1 MTVAFRNVDVA
12 PGTPVAE
19 WPYEAIIATIERGTI
34 SDWAILT
41 REIRSDPWGPVARQI
56 EDYLGYER
64 PAGVAGLLERAIASA
79 RAEAEADERAQVAQT
94 VDTLV
99 RESGLTLTDFAARIG
114 TSASRLST
122 YRSGR
127 VVPSAALM
135 VRMKRVAARLRR

>member
-56 EDYLGYER
+56 EDYLGYEH
-64 PAGVAGLLERAIASA
+64 PVGVAGLLERAIASA
-79 RAEAEADERAQVAQT
+79 RAEAEADERAQVVRT

-99 RESGLTLTDFAARIG
+99 RESGLTLTDFATRVG

-135 VRMKRVAARLRR
+135 VRMKRVAARLRG